1 MMKLPALSSPLVLLL
16 LFYGDLSASTLRVPA
31 DSPTVA
37 GAAQRAAPGDTIL
50 VAAGLYRE
58 NLRLDKPVVLLG
70 GWDRTFR
77 FRDPRR
83 EETILDG
90 EGVNRQVILIRMAG
104 EKSDGGVVVAVDGF
118 TIRNGWVDGNGGGLC
133 AEGKVRVVLRNNVF
147 RNNYARY
154 HGGAVCY
161 FKGAS
166 GLVEGN
172 LFDGNAVVFHG
183 GGLCLLDN
191 ARVDVSANH
200 FVRNRVVA
208 DSGGGVAALK
218 GCRITVRGNR
228 FEENFAIKRGGA
240 ISFLQGVEAEVE
252 ENLIVRNECGLMG
265 GAIYS
270 WKSFPRIRNNTL
282 VRNYSPETGGIRI
295 DQVGTALVES
305 NLVLTCNGSWLF
317 HEGMSEIEST
327 GNIVYRSLP
336 AAGPEGTEPTGGV
349 RTVDPLVC
357 DETSDY
363 RLRPGSPCLEEGVKT
378 GCYSVRCDET
388 PPPGEPPLGWAGE

>member
-1 MMKLPALSSPLVLLL
+1 MMKMRTLFSTLALL
-16 LFYGDLSASTLRVPA
+16 LFFYDVLSASSIRVPV
-31 DSPTVA
+31 DEPTVT
-37 GAAQRAAPGDTIL
+37 GAVGRAAPGDTVL

-70 GWDRTFR
+70 GWDRSFR
-77 FRDPRR
+77 SRDPRR

-90 EGVNRQVILIRMAG
+90 EGVNRQVILIQMRSG
-104 EKSDGGVVVAVDGF
+104 EESVGVVAVDGF

-133 AEGKVRVVLRNNVF
+133 AEGTVYVVLRNNVF

-191 ARVDVSANH
+191 ARVDVSSNH

-218 GCRITVRGNR
+218 GGRIVVRGNR

-252 ENLIVRNECGLMG
+252 ENLIVRNECGTMG

-270 WKSFPRIRNNTL
+270 WKSFPRIRKNTL

-295 DQVGTALVES
+295 DQRGTALIES

-327 GNIVYRSLP
+327 GNMICRSLP
-336 AAGPEGTEPTGGV
+336 AAGPEGAAPTGGV

-363 RLRPGSPCLEEGVKT
+363 RLRPGSPCLEDGTKT
-378 GCYSVRCDET
+378 GCYSVRCGET
-388 PPPGEPPLGWAGE
+388 PLPGEPPLGWAGE